1 MSNDEKILELL
12 QSMQGQIGDLSGRMD
27 TLSGRMD
34 TFSERMD
41 TLSDDLNGKIEALS
55 DDLNGKIEA
64 LSDDL
69 NGKIEA
75 LSDDLNGK
83 IDTLTNKVTNI
94 ELHLEN
100 VTDRN
105 IGLLMEQHKPNVDKL
120 DRVADQVEG
129 ILFDLDGLKRVVI
142 AHSKDINALMKR

>member
-27 TLSGRMD
+27 TLTGRMD

-41 TLSDDLNGKIEALS
+41 TLS

>member
-1 MSNDEKILELL
+1 MSSMSNDEKILELL

-27 TLSGRMD
+27 TLTGRMD

-41 TLSDDLNGKIEALS
+41 TLSGRMDTLS
-55 DDLNGKIEA
+55 V
-64 LSDDL
+64 DL

>member
-41 TLSDDLNGKIEALS
+41 TLS